1 MDIQGYFTAKGLN
14 LSAKLLSGATLEIT
28 RVAAGSGHTEKPASA
43 TSLPD
48 IQQTLAVNTP
58 THSGNT
64 AVIPATLAAA
74 QAAADYTLTELGV
87 YAKDSDQTEILYKI
101 YKLSEPVNITAG
113 GQMVLRFY
121 LEETVSEDVDVMV
134 VCSPAGLITETDFA
148 PVRDRVE
155 AASVA
160 SRSVTVAAEDL
171 QAYLD
176 SLPRLLTETLEINV
190 TGDLTGN
197 LDISNFYGSASW
209 LEIQPADPDGTCTIS
224 GTVTVGDC
232 SVPIRL
238 IRLHVQV
245 AAGKTHG
252 LYSYRS
258 MKLSVE
264 KCSFSGP
271 GSETGVHPMNSML
284 YLSNCSISGFA
295 TAVQTSGDAVV
306 TIANDVEDSQNFHD
320 NSIGAY
326 VWHGGLVEICDKT
339 PSLLGGASHKK
350 TGGLIVGSNGTLL

>member
-1 MDIQGYFTAKGLN
+1 MDDYNSKFTGPEIDAAIDRAKAGGTIDIALQN
-14 LSAKLLSGATLEIT
+14 KASLAT
-28 RVAAGSGHTEKPASA
+28 
-43 TSLPD
+43 
-48 IQQTLAVNTP
+48 QQTVEKTN
-58 THSGNT
+58 
-64 AVIPATLAAA
+64 
-74 QAAADYTLTELGV
+74 
-87 YAKDSDQTEILYKI
+87 
-101 YKLSEPVNITAG
+101 
-113 GQMVLRFY
+113 
-121 LEETVSEDVDVMV
+121 
-134 VCSPAGLITETDFA
+134 A
-148 PVRDRVE
+148 PMK
-155 AASVA
+155 
-160 SRSVTVAAEDL
+160 SVTLDASEL

-190 TGDLTGN
+190 TGDLTGD
-197 LDISNFYGSASW
+197 LHITNFYGSASW

-258 MKLSVE
+258 MNLSVE

-271 GSETGVHPMNSML
+271 GSETGVHPVNSML
-284 YLSNCSISGFA
+284 HLSNCSISGFA
-295 TAVQTSGDAVV
+295 WAVQTSGDAVV

-320 NSIGAY
+320 NSIGAF

-339 PSLLGGASHKK
+339 PSLLGGASHQK
-350 TGGLIVGSNGTLL
+350 TGGLIVGPSGTLL